1 MDLLALKVAGASLV
15 AILVTLQALI
25 MLQLS
30 AHGRVFPLPEA
41 ALMRWHRCQGYAL
54 LTLIGVIAYGCV
66 AHAGVNWRDLR
77 VVAHASSG
85 TLLLVGLVGKVVS
98 VRAIPRLRRFA
109 PALGLLLVLAAVVTV
124 GSTVPWYFFMWLV
137 RGIRPIY

>member
-1 MDLLALKVAGASLV
+1 MDLIALKVAGSSLV

-30 AHGRVFPLPEA
+30 GRGRVFPLPEA
-41 ALMRWHRCQGYAL
+41 ALMRWHRRQGYVL
-54 LTLIGVIAYGCV
+54 LALIGVIAYAC
-66 AHAGVNWRDLR
+66 
-77 VVAHASSG
+77 VAHASSG
-85 TLLLVGLVGKVVS
+85 TLLLTGRVGKVLS
-98 VRAIPRLRRFA
+98 VRAVPRLRRFA

-124 GSTVPWYFFMWLV
+124 GSTVPWYFFRWLV